1 MNINP
6 DISHRKG
13 AIKIENI
20 PTEVLKL
27 LNLGYIETVN
37 LTEWLAIDHSVLVGS
52 VFPEMGVSE
61 EIILQITS
69 SLKQQKKASAMNSI
83 RVVSSVLYK
92 EYMSSSDYEILFQ
105 KLKSHISDTIRCY
118 ATYFLALNENISLK
132 DKFIQLKPLIADTH
146 FGVREVAWMAL
157 RKDINDNLD
166 FSIKFLTDWTESE
179 NENIRRFCTES
190 TRPRGVWCPH
200 IDELKE
206 KPELALSI
214 LEKLKSD
221 TSKYVQDSVGNW
233 LNDASKTRPDFVT
246 QLCERW
252 EKENQTKNTQ
262 YIVRK
267 ALRTILK
274 G

>member
-1 MNINP
+1 MSINP
-6 DISHRKG
+6 EILHRKG

-69 SLKQQKKASAMNSI
+69 LLKQQKKSSAMNSI

-132 DKFIQLKPLIADTH
+132 DKFIQLEPLIADTH

-166 FSIKFLTDWTESE
+166 FSIKFLTNWTESE

-190 TRPRGVWCPH
+190 TRPRGVWCSH

-221 TSKYVQDSVGNW
+221 SSKYVQDSVGNW

-252 EKENQTKNTQ
+252 EKESQTKNTQ